1 MFDWL
6 GVFLFLFLFFLCSN
20 HHRRHLGISQV
31 IQGCDGHTAAVA
43 GKQLLGKLQRSV
55 LRTLWY
61 CFLQRVCLH
70 LSGEMDLNWGL

>member
-6 GVFLFLFLFFLCSN
+6 GVFLFFFFLCSN